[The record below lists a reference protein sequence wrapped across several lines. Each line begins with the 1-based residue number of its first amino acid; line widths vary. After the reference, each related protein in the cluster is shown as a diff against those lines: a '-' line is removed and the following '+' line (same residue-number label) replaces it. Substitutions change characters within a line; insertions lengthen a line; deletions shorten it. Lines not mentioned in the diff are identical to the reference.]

1 MRSPN
6 PETLSMVLK
15 VAVLSV
21 VLSVAIKL
29 TAYGSIG
36 TPPDWVA
43 WVMILL
49 PSLILAGWMWQQSK
63 PDRP

>member
-1 MRSPN
+1 
-6 PETLSMVLK
+6 MVLK